1 MLVYRRVNLLTKI
14 PPHIKKFSNIP
25 KWAAALAVA
34 EAHIAPGSFAWSVA
48 AGDADAAVW
57 RPGIIG
63 ILGICQVTL
72 W

>member
-1 MLVYRRVNLLTKI
+1 M
-14 PPHIKKFSNIP
+14 
-25 KWAAALAVA
+25 AVA

-63 ILGICQVTL
+63 IWGFVKSSYPLVNIQKAIENGHL
-72 W
+72 